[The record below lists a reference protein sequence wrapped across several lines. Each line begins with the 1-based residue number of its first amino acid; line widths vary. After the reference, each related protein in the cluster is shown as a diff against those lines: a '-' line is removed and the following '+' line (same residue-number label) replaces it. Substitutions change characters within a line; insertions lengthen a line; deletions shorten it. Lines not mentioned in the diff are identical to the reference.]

1 MPCLGPIIV
10 SIDDKKLSHREKTI
24 LSHDSIGG
32 VILFANN
39 YKNRNQLK
47 DLVQSIKAI
56 KSPELIVCVDQEGGR
71 IQRFQKE
78 FYSLPSLNQLGRIYD
93 SSAEDGL
100 RASYLAA
107 QIMALELL
115 EVNIDF
121 SFTPVVDLDYEL
133 SSVIGDRSFHSSSQT
148 VTDLSTA
155 YLKGLE
161 HVGMKAVA
169 KHFPGHGGVDT
180 DSHFDKPIDQRAFKD
195 LSNDLNPFESLFKEQ
210 LSAIMTAH
218 ILFPMVD
225 SSIVTFSQKWL
236 KHILRDQLNFDGL
249 VISDDLSMEATKAIG
264 PMIERVNMALD
275 AGCDYVLWCHSKEN
289 LETELDSVVIKT
301 DSRANKQIE
310 LMKPLL
316 KHKET
321 SLSINELTLELDH
334 LLNI

>member
-1 MPCLGPIIV
+1 MSFLGPIIV
-10 SIDDKKLSHREKTI
+10 SIDGKKLSNREIAI

-39 YKNRNQLK
+39 YENRSQLK

-71 IQRFQKE
+71 IQRLQKE
-78 FYSLPSLNQLGRIYD
+78 FYSLPSLKELGIIYNF
-93 SSAEDGL
+93 SAEDGL
-100 RASYLAA
+100 KASYLAS

-148 VTDLSTA
+148 VIDLSTA

-169 KHFPGHGGVDT
+169 KHFPGHGGVSI
-180 DSHFDKPIDQRAFKD
+180 DSHFETPIDQRSFDD
-195 LSNDLNPFESLFKEQ
+195 LSNDLSPFQSLFKKE

-236 KHILRDQLNFDGL
+236 KDILRDQLDFHGL
-249 VISDDLSMEATKAIG
+249 VISDDLSMGATKEIG
-264 PMIERVNMALD
+264 SMIDKVNTALD
-275 AGCDYVLWCHSKEN
+275 AGCDQVLWCHSKEN
-289 LETELDSVVIKT
+289 IETDLDSITIKT
-301 DSRANKQIE
+301 DINPYNQIE
-310 LMKPLL
+310 LMKPSL
-316 KHKET
+316 KHNET
-321 SLSINELTLELDH
+321 SLSVNALISELDR
-334 LLNI
+334 LLSI